1 MHLSPLTEA
10 ENLNLEEAVMGKG
23 EIDFKK
29 IPSKPLESEEAEQ
42 TDGATDVSDK
52 DEGTKEDVAKAEKE
66 ASEEGSETNGE
77 AAEENTK
84 TEDEVKNSE

>member
-1 MHLSPLTEA
+1 M
-10 ENLNLEEAVMGKG
+10 
-23 EIDFKK
+23 KK
-29 IPSKPLESEEAEQ
+29 IPSKPLKSEEAEQ
-42 TDGATDVSDK
+42 IDGATDVSDK

-84 TEDEVKNSE
+84 TEDEVKNSSKRKWPSAASFKLRTLRKFTT

>member
-1 MHLSPLTEA
+1 MERLTY
-10 ENLNLEEAVMGKG
+10 
-23 EIDFKK
+23 
-29 IPSKPLESEEAEQ
+29 PH
-42 TDGATDVSDK
+42 K
-52 DEGTKEDVAKAEKE
+52 DEGTKEVVAKAEKE